1 MNLQDLT
8 TYPESDWLDFKLEWH
23 ENMANL
29 ILDIL
34 CMANSDADDDRYLV
48 FGIDDKDH
56 TKIITPENNRKT
68 LEELNGV
75 LSKAHFNRIPT
86 INLQTITIN
95 NSEIDV
101 LTIKKTRY
109 RPYFLTED
117 YMRDKT
123 TVRAGV
129 VYTRNGAVNT
139 SKDRSA
145 NENQIADMWRERFG
159 LNMNPLDRLKIY
171 IQDTDNWQQVNNP
184 LLEDWVSYYY
194 APFPEFTIDFR
205 QENFVDYAS
214 DSFGNLM
221 HANAFWGHTYGSSAE
236 SIYVVKYLNTILA
249 DGKYTVMDN
258 HRHYL
263 INPEVK
269 FIWYSSKNPVT
280 EIHVETDESF
290 VTDTGLSS
298 GNGLERINNNAA
310 YCNRSCIGYH
320 VEGDFKHGLQKILD
334 KDVYDKCSFTPQD
347 EEITRK
353 IYLIPRGVN
362 ITEFIRAEV
371 VRILELEKDPNP
383 PKK

>member
-8 TYPESDWLDFKLEWH
+8 TYSESDWLDFKLEWH

-34 CMANSDADDDRYLV
+34 CMANSDADSDRYIV
-48 FGIDDKDH
+48 FGVNDKEH
-56 TKIITPENNRKT
+56 SKLTTPENNRKT
-68 LEELNGV
+68 LEELNGI
-75 LSKAHFNRIPT
+75 LSKANFNRIPMV
-86 INLQTITIN
+86 NLQTMTIN
-95 NSEIDV
+95 NSEIDI

-109 RPYFLTED
+109 RPYFLTKD
-117 YMRDKT
+117 YKRDKT

-139 SKDRSA
+139 AKEETT

-159 LNMNPLDRLKIY
+159 LNLTPLDRIYIY
-171 IQDTDNWQQVNNP
+171 IQDTENWEHENNP
-184 LLEDWVSYYY
+184 LLDDWITYYY
-194 APFPEFTIDFR
+194 KPFPEFTIDFKKGKLG
-205 QENFVDYAS
+205 QYAKDIKGKIIHS
-214 DSFGNLM
+214 NKS
-221 HANAFWGHTYGSSAE
+221 WGHTIGSSEEAE
-236 SIYVVKYLNTILA
+236 YVIKYLSTILIS
-249 DGKYTVMDN
+249 GGYTIMDN

-263 INPEVK
+263 IKPEVK

-310 YCNRSCIGYH
+310 YCNRARFGYH
-320 VEGDFKHGLQKILD
+320 IEGGFKHGLQRILD
-334 KDVYDKCSFTPQD
+334 KDVYDKCSFTPQG

-353 IYLIPRGVN
+353 IYLIPHGVN

-371 VRILELEKDPNP
+371 VRILKLDKDPNP
-383 PKK
+383 PTQ